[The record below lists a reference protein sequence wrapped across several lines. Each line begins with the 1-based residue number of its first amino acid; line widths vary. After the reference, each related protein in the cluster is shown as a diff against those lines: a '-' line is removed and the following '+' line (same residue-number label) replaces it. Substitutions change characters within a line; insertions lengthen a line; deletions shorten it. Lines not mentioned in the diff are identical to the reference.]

1 MQRFYPFG
9 GFLLLLALLALAA
22 CNPSSQPTQDTSAFL
37 TQAAAT
43 VIAAQLQTRAAASPT
58 PSATPTPP
66 DTPIPTATNTPL
78 ITSTFTPTGPTR
90 TPLTLDTPV
99 PPAQQQ
105 PAACDNAAFVADVNY
120 PDFSVIPGGTTFV
133 KTWRLKNLGPCTW
146 TTSYKLVFSYM
157 SDTGKGVINPPGPV
171 NLPKTVNPGE
181 EVDVSVTL
189 TAPTK
194 PEGYRLVFRLQNDKG
209 FFFGPEFWVL
219 FRVPQP

>member
-1 MQRFYPFG
+1 MKRFYF
-9 GFLLLLALLALAA
+9 FVLLLVLVLPLLSG
-22 CNPSSQPTQDTSAFL
+22 CNLSGQSTQDTSAFL

-43 VIAAQLQTRAAASPT
+43 VIAAQMATAAAASPT
-58 PSATPTPP
+58 PSQTPP
-66 DTPIPTATNTPL
+66 PLDTPIPTQTNTPL
-78 ITSTFTPTGPTR
+78 ITATFTPTGPTR
-90 TPLTLDTPV
+90 TPLTLNTP
-99 PPAQQQ
+99 AAQQ

-120 PDFSVIPGGTTFV
+120 PDFSNIPGGTTFI

-146 TTSYKLVFSYM
+146 TTSYKVVFSYM
-157 SDTGKGVINPPGPV
+157 SDTGKGIISPPGPV
-171 NLPKTVNPGE
+171 NLPKTVKPGE

-219 FRVPQP
+219 FRVPEP